1 LDSSRRTRLLLL
13 LVSTL
18 AAPTWS
24 CASRPPAFR
33 PAGAEDARRALGA
46 WENALARADSLPA
59 VRLLYDAR
67 LSEGLVKF
75 PGTLAVNAQR
85 DRLEA
90 TLTGPFGSQLA
101 HYASG
106 ILEGKGLHPIPL
118 DAEELRAVLA
128 GVWRATPQVAGA
140 RGDRVLMRF
149 PGAER
154 VEGVLDVTEA
164 RLESLH
170 ISRPEADLVATYAG
184 VRDPWPERITL
195 EDRRSGRRVQ
205 LTLVGKEPADPAPT
219 SP

>member
-1 LDSSRRTRLLLL
+1 MLSLSRVRGLLIFA
-13 LVSTL
+13 TL
-18 AAPTWS
+18 ASATWS
-24 CASRPPAFR
+24 CSSRPAPFK
-33 PAGAEDARRALGA
+33 PAGAEDALLALGA

-75 PGTLAVNAQR
+75 PGTLAVILQP
-85 DRLEA
+85 DRIEA

-106 ILEGKGLHPIPL
+106 VLEGRGLRPIPL

-128 GVWRATPQVAGA
+128 GVWRTPPEIAGA
-140 RGDRVLMRF
+140 RGNQVLMRF
-149 PGAER
+149 PGRDR
-154 VEGVLDVTEA
+154 VEAVLDVAQA
-164 RLESLH
+164 RLDSLH
-170 ISRPEADLVATYAG
+170 LTRPEADLVATYDGA
-184 VRDPWPERITL
+184 RDPWPERITL

-205 LTLVGKEPADPAPT
+205 LTLVAKEPADSAPA

>member
-1 LDSSRRTRLLLL
+1 LHSPRWARHLL

-18 AAPTWS
+18 ASATWS
-24 CASRPPAFR
+24 CSTRPAVFK
-33 PAGAEDARRALGA
+33 PAGAEDARLALGA
-46 WENALARADSLPA
+46 WENAIARADSLPA

-75 PGTLAVNAQR
+75 PGTLAVILQP

-90 TLTGPFGSQLA
+90 TLTGPFGSPLA
-101 HYASG
+101 HYTSG
-106 ILEGKGLHPIPL
+106 VLEGKGLRPIPL

-128 GVWRATPQVAGA
+128 GVWRTPPEVAGA
-140 RGDRVLMRF
+140 RGNQVLMRF
-149 PGAER
+149 PGGDR
-154 VEGVLDVTEA
+154 VEGVLDVAEA

-170 ISRPEADLVATYAG
+170 VTRPEADLVATYAG
-184 VRDPWPERITL
+184 TRDPWPEKITL

-205 LTLVGKEPADPAPT
+205 LTLVAKEPADFAPA

>member
-1 LDSSRRTRLLLL
+1 MLSLSRVRGLLLFA
-13 LVSTL
+13 TL
-18 AAPTWS
+18 ASATWS
-24 CASRPPAFR
+24 CSSRPAPFK
-33 PAGAEDARRALGA
+33 PAGAEDALLALGA

-75 PGTLAVNAQR
+75 PGTLAVILQP

-106 ILEGKGLHPIPL
+106 VLEGRGLRPIPL

-128 GVWRATPQVAGA
+128 GVWRTPPEIAGA
-140 RGDRVLMRF
+140 RGNQVLMRF
-149 PGAER
+149 PGRDR
-154 VEGVLDVTEA
+154 VEAVLDVAQA
-164 RLESLH
+164 RLDSLH
-170 ISRPEADLVATYAG
+170 LTRPEADLVATYDGA
-184 VRDPWPERITL
+184 RDPWPERITL

-205 LTLVGKEPADPAPT
+205 LTLVAKEPADSAPA